1 MESSSRF
8 ATYVAFRLFRTA
20 IFVSIIGHAF
30 FTGAIL
36 YLAVALQTVDIFLN
50 YFLIIHVSLA
60 LFFGRRFSN
69 HQTNKSISQLGVL
82 RSGCGHGRVVRF
94 FREFFIPDRSAV
106 ILDFPLESIKKINSF
121 GWDNRS
127 LVCRGLT

>member
-8 ATYVAFRLFRTA
+8 ATYVAFGLFRTA

-30 FTGAIL
+30 FIGAIL
-36 YLAVALQTVDIFLN
+36 YLAVALETVDIFLN

-69 HQTNKSISQLGVL
+69 HQTNKTISQLGVL
-82 RSGCGHGRVVRF
+82 RSGCGHGRVIRF

-106 ILDFPLESIKKINSF
+106 ILSYPHESLKKLILLD
-121 GWDNRS
+121 GITGHWC
-127 LVCRGLT
+127 VGG

>member
-8 ATYVAFRLFRTA
+8 ATYVAFGLFRTA

-30 FTGAIL
+30 FIGAIL
-36 YLAVALQTVDIFLN
+36 YLAVAIETVDIFLN

-69 HQTNKSISQLGVL
+69 HQTNKTISQLGVL
-82 RSGCGHGRVVRF
+82 RSGCGHGRVIRF

-106 ILDFPLESIKKINSF
+106 ILSCPLESLKKLILLD
-121 GWDNRS
+121 GVTGHWC
-127 LVCRGLT
+127 VGG